1 MDTSCSVLGKRE
13 RSLSDSHVVGTP
25 TQLGVGK
32 RSRGEAQATT
42 LVVDLAAAK
51 EHAQWW
57 SSHLKPQLTALNH
70 QMVAGSDEAVS
81 AWVADECNRILG
93 QELTAEEEMACQE
106 LVHEGEMREL
116 EARKKFKVFSSVG
129 EGAISKKVIDSRW
142 ALTWKMADG
151 AKKVKARLVAK
162 GFQARLC

>member
-1 MDTSCSVLGKRE
+1 MDTSSSILGKRE
-13 RSLSDSHVVGTP
+13 KSLSDSHIAETS

-32 RSRGEAQATT
+32 RSRGEAPATT
-42 LVVDLAAAK
+42 LVVDLAVVK

-57 SSHLKPQLTALNH
+57 PSDLKPQMAALNR
-70 QMVAGSDEAVS
+70 QMVAGCDEAVS

-93 QELTAEEEMACQE
+93 QELTAEEELACQE

-116 EARKKFKVFSSVG
+116 EARKKFKVFSSVK

-142 ALTWKMADG
+142 ALTWKMG
-151 AKKVKARLVAK
+151 AAMVLV
-162 GFQARLC
+162 L